1 MINNI
6 DVTVTTQKIS
16 GFTSDS
22 FSNVHNLSS
31 LSIIINTCLWIDA
44 NDLEQYIRSKS
55 KYL

>member
-6 DVTVTTQKIS
+6 DITVTTQKIN
-16 GFTSDS
+16 GFTTDS

-31 LSIIINTCLWIDA
+31 LSIIIKICLWIDA